1 MTLEKACKTL
11 LIKSPFLGLFLMS
24 LNKYFSDDVETAGV
38 RLNGINTE
46 LAINEDFWNSLDD
59 DKKIGLLTH
68 ELYHIAFKHMTLS
81 SEFDNHKLFNISADL
96 EINSYIGKE
105 NLPEGGMF
113 VEDFGL
119 EPYLGTKA
127 YYSKLE
133 AEENSNSGSKLQ
145 KMLSGENGDDEG
157 SSNGSG
163 TPNEDGETID
173 DHGFWKDFSELSEAE
188 KELVSNQI
196 DSVVKN
202 VTEQTQKLQG
212 SIPAG
217 LKSYIDSLFKV
228 KPAVFNWK
236 QYFRRLLGTA
246 IDIYQKKTRKKESI
260 RFPGASG
267 LKHKR
272 KSNIFVIMDTSGS
285 VSNEDIKDF
294 FSEIY
299 HVWKTGSI
307 VTICE
312 CDAAIQRIYE
322 YNGKW
327 DGSCSGRG
335 GTVLDD
341 AINYYDAHRR
351 DYQSLI
357 ILTDGYLYIPN
368 NYCLNHA
375 IWIITR
381 NGNNDQKYPGK
392 SIFIP
397 NNN

>member
-1 MTLEKACKTL
+1 
-11 LIKSPFLGLFLMS
+11 
-24 LNKYFSDDVETAGV
+24 
-38 RLNGINTE
+38 
-46 LAINEDFWNSLDD
+46 
-59 DKKIGLLTH
+59 
-68 ELYHIAFKHMTLS
+68 MTLS

-119 EPYLGTKA
+119 EPYLGTKV

-157 SSNGSG
+157 SSKGSG

-299 HVWKTGSI
+299 
-307 VTICE
+307 
-312 CDAAIQRIYE
+312 E

-357 ILTDGYLYIPN
+357 ILTDGYLHIPN

>member
-1 MTLEKACKTL
+1 
-11 LIKSPFLGLFLMS
+11 MS

-145 KMLSGENGDDEG
+145 KMLSEENGDDEG
-157 SSNGSG
+157 SSKGSG

-217 LKSYIDSLFKV
+217 LKSYIDSLFKY
-228 KPAVFNWK
+228 
-236 QYFRRLLGTA
+236 YFEDA
-246 IDIYQKKTRKKESI
+246 KKT
-260 RFPGASG
+260 
-267 LKHKR
+267 
-272 KSNIFVIMDTSGS
+272 
-285 VSNEDIKDF
+285 
-294 FSEIY
+294 
-299 HVWKTGSI
+299 
-307 VTICE
+307 
-312 CDAAIQRIYE
+312 
-322 YNGKW
+322 
-327 DGSCSGRG
+327 
-335 GTVLDD
+335 
-341 AINYYDAHRR
+341 
-351 DYQSLI
+351 
-357 ILTDGYLYIPN
+357 
-368 NYCLNHA
+368 
-375 IWIITR
+375 
-381 NGNNDQKYPGK
+381 
-392 SIFIP
+392 
-397 NNN
+397 